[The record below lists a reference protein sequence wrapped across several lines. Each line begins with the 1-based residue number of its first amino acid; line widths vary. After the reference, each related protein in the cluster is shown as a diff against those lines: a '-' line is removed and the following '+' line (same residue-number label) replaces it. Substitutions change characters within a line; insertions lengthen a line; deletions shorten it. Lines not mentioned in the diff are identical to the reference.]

1 MTEKIKPLTQIQKKY
16 LKERVDSITSSFNNQ
31 MERACRDI
39 IPTDIGDNKTLFK
52 ALTAGDLDWIHETNI
67 ASMVKTKVNLGDF
80 SSYYSNEVGT
90 IELKLI
96 DLIVGVDDFVEKRK
110 DIGRA
115 QEKAKRELINQYRLK
130 AETLTDKAI
139 LEGTDISEQVDLLR
153 LECNKAVEQFIQEW
167 KHVDT
172 WNKQD
177 KVTMADASEIVS

>member
-39 IPTDIGDNKTLFK
+39 IPTDIDDNKTLFK

-67 ASMVKTKVNLGDF
+67 ASMVKTKVNQGDF
-80 SSYYSNEVGT
+80 STYYSNGVGT